1 MENMSN
7 STTFAIDM
15 SNAELNVNEFL
26 LDEIPPPP
34 EMQRQTTTIFHVDD
48 SMDVPPS
55 PPMLQRSNSI
65 SPVPSMKRYFTDPIV
80 DVPWTPP
87 EPDRSVGYNKT
98 YHSVVRSMDLSKELP
113 TYIAGMAMDSTVILD
128 ETGSMESMGCE
139 PVQSVNCFIDGQ
151 RESGFSGLY
160 IRVIRF
166 NEFISYSSSI
176 PVTNYLAITD
186 YKPQGMT
193 ALFDA
198 LVYAILTAE
207 KAQHVVIV
215 TDGKDNSSI
224 ITLDQLNTLI
234 QRAESCGWT
243 FTYVGCTPDAFEQGQ
258 QIRMT
263 SKPIYTEGCGF
274 DEDGMP
280 PCPPTLTRALT
291 SASEKVAAVNRERSE

>member
-7 STTFAIDM
+7 SSTFAIDM
-15 SNAELNVNEFL
+15 SNAELNVIEPL
-26 LDEIPPPP
+26 PDEIPPPP

-48 SMDVPPS
+48 SMDVAPP
-55 PPMLQRSNSI
+55 PHMLQRATSI
-65 SPVPSMKRYFTDPIV
+65 NNPTMIRYFTEPIV

-87 EPDRSVGYNKT
+87 QPNRTVGYAKT
-98 YHSVVRSMDLSKELP
+98 YHSVVCSMDLSKELP
-113 TYIAGMAMDSTVILD
+113 TYITGMAMDSTVILD

-139 PVQSVNCFIDGQ
+139 PVQSVNSFIDGQ

-160 IRVIRF
+160 IKVIRF
-166 NEFISYSSSI
+166 NEFIYYSSSI

-186 YKPQGMT
+186 YIPRGMT

-198 LVYAILTAE
+198 ITYAILTAE
-207 KAQHVVIV
+207 KAQHVIIV

-258 QIRMT
+258 QIKMN

-274 DEDGMP
+274 DEEGMP
-280 PCPPTLTRALT
+280 PRPPTLTRALT
-291 SASEKVAAVNRERSE
+291 SASEKVAAVNRARSN

>member
-7 STTFAIDM
+7 SSTVIDM
-15 SNAELNVNEFL
+15 SNTELNVNDPL
-26 LDEIPPPP
+26 LDTLPPPP
-34 EMQRQTTTIFHVDD
+34 QFQRGTTIKSYVIDPLD
-48 SMDVPPS
+48 T
-55 PPMLQRSNSI
+55 
-65 SPVPSMKRYFTDPIV
+65 MKRYFTDPIV

-87 EPDRSVGYNKT
+87 EPNRSVGYTKT

-113 TYIAGMAMDSTVILD
+113 TYIDGMAMDSTVILD

-139 PVQSVNCFIDGQ
+139 PVQSVNSFIDGQ

-186 YKPQGMT
+186 YMPRGMT

-198 LVYAILTAE
+198 VVYTILTAD

-215 TDGKDNSSI
+215 TDGKDNSSN

-263 SKPIYTEGCGF
+263 SKPIYTEGCGLE
-274 DEDGMP
+274 DEEGMP
-280 PCPPTLTRALT
+280 PHPPTLTRAMT
-291 SASEKVAAVNRERSE
+291 SASDKVASVNRARSE